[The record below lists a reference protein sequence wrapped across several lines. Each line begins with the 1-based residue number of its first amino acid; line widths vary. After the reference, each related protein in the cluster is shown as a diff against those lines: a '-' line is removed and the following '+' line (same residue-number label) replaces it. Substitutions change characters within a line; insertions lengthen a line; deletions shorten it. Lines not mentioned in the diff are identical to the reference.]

1 MNARLE
7 DRTLRQALAN
17 AVARDPAHVF
27 LRVVDG
33 PEIRYGEISAL
44 AHRLAGGLQ
53 ALGFG
58 RGDRVM
64 SMLPNGL
71 EAIAIWLGCGVGG
84 TVEVCLN
91 HAHRGKP
98 LIHAINAS
106 AARLLVL
113 DAASLPALA
122 DIRDSLLHLTHLVV
136 VGDFS
141 ELPQGLG
148 EGLTVLPWQALAD
161 AAPLSEGP
169 PLSGKDIAAILYTS
183 GTTGPAKPVLLTHA
197 QNYLT
202 ACGTRDCL
210 SLTSGD
216 ISYCFHPMFHMAGK
230 FMAAYG
236 TLLAG
241 ATLVLDRKFIP
252 EQWVARARR
261 YGATVGYGHGPMLE
275 MIHAVPP
282 AADDADHIMTR
293 VLAAPFPHRIARD
306 FEKRFGVR
314 GLECWG
320 MTEIGI
326 VTWPDLE
333 RAAPA
338 GSCGRVD
345 REHFDLRI
353 VDPETD
359 EEVPVGEAGEIVVR
373 PNRPWV
379 LFQGYLGMADAMVDA
394 WRNGW
399 FHTGDTGRL
408 DADGNLFFIDRVK
421 DKIRRRAEN
430 IASYDI
436 ESAANAHPAI
446 LEAAAVGIASEFEG
460 DDDIK
465 LTIVL
470 RNGSH
475 VEPGDLI
482 AFLAG
487 ELPHFMV
494 PRYIERREALPR
506 SPTNKIQK
514 ADLRASGAG
523 RDVWDRKAA
532 GLSLKDI
539 FERNSATCR

>member
-1 MNARLE
+1 
-7 DRTLRQALAN
+7 
-17 AVARDPAHVF
+17 
-27 LRVVDG
+27 
-33 PEIRYGEISAL
+33 
-44 AHRLAGGLQ
+44 
-53 ALGFG
+53 
-58 RGDRVM
+58 
-64 SMLPNGL
+64 
-71 EAIAIWLGCGVGG
+71 
-84 TVEVCLN
+84 
-91 HAHRGKP
+91 
-98 LIHAINAS
+98 
-106 AARLLVL
+106 
-113 DAASLPALA
+113 
-122 DIRDSLLHLTHLVV
+122 
-136 VGDFS
+136 
-141 ELPQGLG
+141 
-148 EGLTVLPWQALAD
+148 
-161 AAPLSEGP
+161 
-169 PLSGKDIAAILYTS
+169 
-183 GTTGPAKPVLLTHA
+183 
-197 QNYLT
+197 
-202 ACGTRDCL
+202 
-210 SLTSGD
+210 
-216 ISYCFHPMFHMAGK
+216 
-230 FMAAYG
+230 
-236 TLLAG
+236 
-241 ATLVLDRKFIP
+241 
-252 EQWVARARR
+252 
-261 YGATVGYGHGPMLE
+261 MLE

-282 AADDADHIMTR
+282 AADDDDHAMTR
-293 VLAAPFPHRIARD
+293 VLAAPFPRRIARD

-326 VTWPDLE
+326 VTWPDLDWP
-333 RAAPA
+333 APA

-475 VEPGDLI
+475 VGPGDLI

-523 RDVWDRKAA
+523 GDVWDRKAA

-539 FERNSATCR
+539 FERNTATCR